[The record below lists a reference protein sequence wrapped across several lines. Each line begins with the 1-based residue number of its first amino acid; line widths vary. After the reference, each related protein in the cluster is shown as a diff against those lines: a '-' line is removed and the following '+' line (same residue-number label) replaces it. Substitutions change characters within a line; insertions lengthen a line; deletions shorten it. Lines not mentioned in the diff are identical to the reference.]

1 MKRKIKN
8 ICFAAF
14 CMAFISLVIY
24 SISSVGA
31 VSKTNHSYEKASER
45 FFAEPEVRADSLY
58 FNTLSSRCQYV
69 YDVLKETV
77 AKGKQYTELM
87 PLVLSEGELSAVVR
101 ALTYDDPSLYYVNAA
116 AFDLK
121 NHGYTES
128 AKRSGRLVVLPSI
141 VDDRYTRIWIP
152 YTANDSDSSKFLEKS
167 QSRFKASLKKADEM
181 VADVRDVFLASQLI
195 HDYLCGICEKTESG
209 GVYADTAYGALV
221 EGKATSL
228 GYAKAFK
235 LLFDRYF
242 GVSFIVNG
250 GKDYW
255 NAALINDNYYN
266 IDVYGDDLDDM
277 LGSVELR
284 GVTSHL
290 YLCRD
295 DATFYL
301 EHEKGVENV
310 PVCSDKTTYYSHNGF
325 DPSTPSEL
333 YDAVKRQVETQ
344 RKTKNYYFEIY
355 TELDGAEGRIRE
367 ATLRALSEDYPDY
380 ADSVQI
386 YRLSD
391 NIPVFV
397 VHMVRS
403 AAPREE

>member
-45 FFAEPEVRADSLY
+45 LFAEPEVRADSLY

-277 LGSVELR
+277 LGEIELR

-301 EHEKGVENV
+301 EHEKGVESV

-397 VHMVRS
+397 VRMVRS

>member
-45 FFAEPEVRADSLY
+45 LFAEPEVRADSLY

-195 HDYLCGICEKTESG
+195 HDFLCGICEKTESG

-277 LGSVELR
+277 LGEIELR

-301 EHEKGVENV
+301 EHEKGVESV

-397 VHMVRS
+397 VRMVRS

>member
-45 FFAEPEVRADSLY
+45 LFAEPEVRADSLY

-255 NAALINDNYYN
+255 NAALIHDNYYN

-277 LGSVELR
+277 LGAVELR